1 MSTIINTNT
10 SINKYHE
17 TRDADNNSTN
27 NSALSGDHGQ
37 RNEFLSKYES
47 LSADYNNFESL
58 PQDARTQLQRDS
70 LDKLQNLMTT
80 TDVVD
85 PQLSELAKNVLEVG
99 RSVANLGNEAIPRTI
114 TYTSAVE
121 SRAVSKPILSPAK
134 YDELLSYMLH
144 NSQIKMDFD
153 GDGYKAYDYHK
164 KVLDNFIKQLSSLE
178 NNVISEADLVKKIKG
193 IYDKA
198 VAAQDYRIG
207 NKIGNNNKDKN
218 THSGWLNSTYDFT
231 KYETIVKCIN
241 EMMTLHNN
249 GTYTLE
255 EVKQKIKSMLSKN
268 VGDPTTASEM
278 SDYMRAAYEGLLKN
292 TIKLGNDILDNEFS
306 SLIAEL
312 KAANPAKARENLI
325 NDNSA
330 LFGFLGTSAQLIASP
345 ISIEQLQKISAIL
358 KNPSYS
364 KYINNFKFDI
374 KQNFDNFVAGKINAD
389 TFNNSITITNLMKPY
404 VSVAMPSKEQM
415 IALLGQEN
423 IDKSPLSVD
432 QLYAQMTAL
441 FSGVKDS
448 GLLSI
453 SLQMKFKES
462 FNKQLDAFTSSVNSL
477 FENNLKNP
485 RPSDSDI
492 NKAIQGLVTYYRENY
507 QPNDKSGNYSPEN
520 IANYIFNHVS
530 IRFALSN
537 VLDIPHRGSQ
547 YASDI
552 RDQSTYQKDK
562 IHNPLMVLINNFT
575 NGLKDD
581 VANLISYYNGEAGD
595 KEKFDIIMSLNNNF
609 LDYTSKVDDSY
620 TFNIFDSLDP
630 LILALQISINLIFL
644 NSQSAR
650 IFAQYAE
657 QMQNVLDKLSSLTQF
672 LAKITMLYKEVLGKV
687 QADKGNKENE
697 NATTV
702 SFSDVIG
709 KYKVFANN
717 AGYTIEDG
725 SVLFSKDKIPKD
737 FHKYFAVS
745 KDGRSLKLN
754 EYSIKNLIKDISL
767 ELELIMPGNT
777 NGNKKDEV
785 KYTFMSQSMVPTID
799 DFQKKDVGVI
809 WVISKKQDASGDTKY
824 DGYFVGKDGSIM
836 KIPDKDKNGSSWGN
850 TPGNDEIKKI
860 MERVNDGKIDM
871 VDRDSNGSGIYDYT
885 IPVNSINSNIKKDG
899 DAGSFYDTYSLAVFT
914 STENESFIQSVSSKT
929 KTIND
934 LISNLSQKVQ
944 MFQRESE
951 KSTKPFDTIFG
962 IVQNARAS
970 R

>member
-255 EVKQKIKSMLSKN
+255 EVKQKIKSMVSKN

-389 TFNNSITITNLMKPY
+389 TFNM
-404 VSVAMPSKEQM
+404 
-415 IALLGQEN
+415 
-423 IDKSPLSVD
+423 
-432 QLYAQMTAL
+432 
-441 FSGVKDS
+441 
-448 GLLSI
+448 SI